1 MVHLAP
7 VSPLGIRRVFL
18 TILAVCMTLWAHAQP
33 KPCGPRPDMTTTCLP
48 ACVICDIDGY
58 TGINDDTEKGQAPP
72 GFCTGTVHHMQWIAF
87 IAGSKDLT
95 ITVTPSGCKLG
106 AGLEVG
112 IYESSDCNTFK
123 LVSNCNGGIPP
134 GVAGVFSNTQP
145 LVVGQYYYFVMDGN
159 NNDVCNYTIRVTSGS
174 TKVPPLAATGAIAGP
189 AAVCQADSV
198 RYSVPPVA
206 GATFYQW
213 QLDGNVVAEG
223 REANIAFPD
232 AGVHQL
238 CVTAFNVCD
247 TSDAACMTIQVW
259 ENKIT
264 RLTETLCEKACLNIA
279 DTLICAPGNYVFRRQ
294 TREGCDSVVHLTV
307 VPIATVSVSFR
318 TAICTTDSILV
329 GDSWYRAPGSYLE
342 VQPSASGCDSLIYLT
357 LQGIVC
363 EIKGTARGQ
372 PVLCHGGSSGA
383 LRFTVL
389 DGTPPFIYTW
399 ERLGGNP
406 SGSGGLASLNEETRI
421 EGLPVGLYVV
431 TVRDTFGNDAVFTA
445 QVAEPPPLALSFD
458 PSDYNGFNIAC
469 RGGGNGSLR
478 AKPEGGTAPYRFR
491 WNSGSLLEKVE
502 GLLAGVY
509 AVTVTDAAGCTHAGQ
524 AELKEPSALRFE
536 ALFSHP
542 NCDGPYTGSIAAQN
556 VRGGVGGYRFSLSG
570 GNVQESPVF
579 GNLGEGR
586 YVLQVKDAN
595 GCPADTSGVLRGVDI
610 PELDLG
616 GDYELRLGYALRL
629 QAFLNIS
636 PQTIRWDPPEGL
648 SCADC
653 LQPVANPVKTTVYTL
668 TVTSAD
674 GCPDSDSLRVAVVK
688 LRNAFV
694 PNTFSPNEDG
704 VNDFFTVFGG
714 PALRQVKHLKVF
726 SRWGELVFERSGF
739 PANDATFGWDGRFRG
754 QELDEGVFVWW
765 AELEY
770 VDGVS
775 DILKG
780 EVTIVK

>member
-1 MVHLAP
+1 MLHLIAFKM
-7 VSPLGIRRVFL
+7 RVFA
-18 TILAVCMTLWAHAQP
+18 TTCAVLAALWAQAQP
-33 KPCGPRPDMTTTCLP
+33 KPCGPKPDMTTTCLP

-112 IYESSDCNTFK
+112 IYESTDCNTFK

-134 GVAGVFSNTQP
+134 GVAGVFNNTQP

-159 NNDVCNYTIRVTSGS
+159 NNDVCSYTIRVTSGS
-174 TKVPPLAATGAIAGP
+174 AKVPPLASTGAIAGP
-189 AAVCQADSV
+189 AEACQADSV
-198 RYSVPPVA
+198 RYSVPAVT

-213 QLDGNVVAEG
+213 QLDGKVVAEG
-223 REANIAFPD
+223 REANIAFPEG
-232 AGVHQL
+232 GVHQL

-247 TSDAACMTIQVW
+247 TADAACMTVRVH
-259 ENKIT
+259 EDKNT
-264 RLTETLCEKACLNIA
+264 RLTETLCEKACLRIA
-279 DTLICAPGNYVFRRQ
+279 DTSICSPGDYVFRRQ
-294 TREGCDSVVHLTV
+294 TSRGCDSMVYLTV
-307 VPIATVSVSFR
+307 LPIATVSVAFR
-318 TAICTTDSILV
+318 TALCTSDSILV
-329 GDSWYRAPGSYLE
+329 GDSWYRAPGSYVE
-342 VQPSASGCDSLIYLT
+342 VQPSASGCDSLINLS
-357 LQGIVC
+357 LQGIIC
-363 EIKGTARGQ
+363 EIKGRAQGQ

-383 LRFTVL
+383 LQFTVL
-389 DGTPPFIYTW
+389 DGTPPFTYTW

-406 SGSGGLASLNEETRI
+406 SGSGGLASLNEEVRVDR
-421 EGLPVGLYVV
+421 LPVGLYVV
-431 TVRDTFGNDAVFTA
+431 TVRDTFGNDAVFPA
-445 QVAEPPPLALSFD
+445 QVTEPPPLTMRFEA
-458 PSDYNGFNIAC
+458 SDYRGFPIAC
-469 RGGGNGSLR
+469 RGGSDGSLR
-478 AKPEGGTAPYRFR
+478 AEPMGGTAPYLFR
-491 WNSGSLLEKVE
+491 WSHGSTLEKAE
-502 GLLAGVY
+502 GLRAGVY
-509 AVTVTDAAGCTHAGQ
+509 GLTIADAAGCTHSGQ
-524 AELKEPSALRFE
+524 AELKEPSALGFE
-536 ALFSHP
+536 ALFSNP
-542 NCDGPYTGSIAAQN
+542 NCDGHYTGRIAAQN

-570 GNVQESPVF
+570 GSFQDSPVF
-579 GNLGEGR
+579 RDLGEGR
-586 YVLQVKDAN
+586 YSLQVKDAN
-595 GCPADTSGVLRGVDI
+595 GCLADTSAALRGVEI

-629 QAFLNIS
+629 QAFINIS
-636 PQTIRWDPPEGL
+636 PRTIRWTPPEGL
-648 SCADC
+648 SCSDC
-653 LQPVANPVKTTVYTL
+653 LQPVAAPVKNTVYTL

-688 LRNAFV
+688 LRNAFA
-694 PNTFSPNEDG
+694 PNTFSPNGDG

-726 SRWGELVFERSGF
+726 SRWGELVFERSDF
-739 PANDATFGWDGRFRG
+739 PAGDSAFGWDGRFRG

-780 EVTIVK
+780 EVTLVK